1 MIQLYGIA
9 NCDSVKNARACLQ
22 ARNQAHQFHDFKK
35 LGVPADRLDA
45 WLQALGWQVLLNRQG
60 TTWRK
65 LSSQQ
70 QAAVVDD
77 ATARAVMLAQP
88 SIIKRP
94 VLEWPSGR
102 ISVGAGGLAADGAN
116 RDAASDT

>member
-9 NCDSVKNARACLQ
+9 NCDSVKKARACLQ
-22 ARNQAHQFHDFKK
+22 AGNQAHQFHDFKK

-65 LSSQQ
+65 LPPQQ
-70 QAAVVDD
+70 QSAVVDD

-102 ISVGAGGLAADGAN
+102 ISVGSGGLAADGAN
-116 RDAASDT
+116 RDAASDA

>member
-9 NCDSVKNARACLQ
+9 NCDSVKKARACLQ
-22 ARNQAHQFHDFKK
+22 ARDQSHQFHDFKK

-45 WLQALGWQVLLNRQG
+45 WLQVLGWQVLLNRQG

-65 LSSQQ
+65 LPQQQ

-94 VLEWPSGR
+94 VLEWPDGR
-102 ISVGAGGLAADGAN
+102 ITVGLGALMPDGAH
-116 RDAASDT
+116 RDLAGDA